1 MARKRKNRGKKKHKA
16 QVKINK
22 PLKKKNKSGLSELE
36 MWQLCSKISIAT
48 NMARVISY

>member
-1 MARKRKNRGKKKHKA
+1 MAKRRKNRGKKRNKVQIK
-16 QVKINK
+16 VNK

-36 MWQLCSKISIAT
+36 MWQLCSRISIAT